1 MVVAY
6 IAIGILAIL
15 LILILLRLG
24 LMRKKIQELRS
35 KTDFAS
41 AEEEPMMVTFE
52 GGADLENVAT
62 NFNRVVK
69 MVLDRSGERSE
80 LMRDSKEKNRLDAKV
95 REFETSMSSLT
106 VLTDIGR
113 RITASLNIEEI
124 ISILYDYVQST
135 MFVDG
140 LELLYFKNEETVYL
154 SYSPQNGLTHHNAG
168 ESHHLMEWSLRN
180 KKDVYLDDAKRDYG
194 QYVDH
199 PIKTLSGME
208 PGSVIC
214 IPMMMHEKEIGA
226 IAVLTSNTSAY
237 NAYHKEFIRT
247 LASYVA
253 VAIDNSNVYQIL
265 EQNKDVIE
273 REKAKSEDLLLN
285 ILPAEVADELKEKG
299 KATARNYDNVTVLFT
314 DFVNFTGISESL
326 TPAELVEEIDYC
338 FRAFDEIIGRH
349 GLEKIKTIGDAYL
362 AVAGLPMPQD
372 NHAARA
378 IQAAVEIRE
387 FMAHHSKKAEA
398 KIKQIRIG
406 LSSGPVVAGVV
417 GNKKFAFDIWGDTVN
432 TAARMEQQSEPGKIN
447 VTGFTQELIKDQF
460 KLTYRGKIQAKNK
473 GEIDMYFVEG

>member
-1 MVVAY
+1 M
-6 IAIGILAIL
+6 
-15 LILILLRLG
+15 
-24 LMRKKIQELRS
+24 
-35 KTDFAS
+35 
-41 AEEEPMMVTFE
+41 
-52 GGADLENVAT
+52 
-62 NFNRVVK
+62 
-69 MVLDRSGERSE
+69 
-80 LMRDSKEKNRLDAKV
+80 
-95 REFETSMSSLT
+95 
-106 VLTDIGR
+106 
-113 RITASLNIEEI
+113 
-124 ISILYDYVQST
+124 
-135 MFVDG
+135 
-140 LELLYFKNEETVYL
+140 
-154 SYSPQNGLTHHNAG
+154 
-168 ESHHLMEWSLRN
+168 
-180 KKDVYLDDAKRDYG
+180 
-194 QYVDH
+194 
-199 PIKTLSGME
+199 
-208 PGSVIC
+208 
-214 IPMMMHEKEIGA
+214 
-226 IAVLTSNTSAY
+226 
-237 NAYHKEFIRT
+237 
-247 LASYVA
+247 
-253 VAIDNSNVYQIL
+253 
-265 EQNKDVIE
+265 
-273 REKAKSEDLLLN
+273 
-285 ILPAEVADELKEKG
+285 
-299 KATARNYDNVTVLFT
+299 TVLFT